1 MTTILLCDLS
11 HTQGPTSELVPYPIG
26 CIKSFFLKHSRYP
39 ADIRLIKD
47 PNVLGEAF
55 FRHAPQIV
63 AFSNYMWNRHLSTQ
77 LAAKVKEFNPETLKP
92 LRPFWTRS
100 RQGED

>member
-1 MTTILLCDLS
+1 MTKILLCDLS
-11 HTQGPTSELVPYPIG
+11 QGPTSESVPYPIG
-26 CIKSFFLKHSRYP
+26 GIKSYFHKHTKFD

-55 FRHAPQIV
+55 LRYTPEIV
-63 AFSNYMWNRHLSTQ
+63 AFSNYMWNRHLSTEF
-77 LAAKVKEFNPETLKP
+77 ARKIKEVNPETLKP